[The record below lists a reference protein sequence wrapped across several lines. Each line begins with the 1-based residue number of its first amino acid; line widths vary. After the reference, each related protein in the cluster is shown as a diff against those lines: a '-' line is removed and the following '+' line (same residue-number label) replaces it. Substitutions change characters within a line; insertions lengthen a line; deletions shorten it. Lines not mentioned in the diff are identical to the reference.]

1 MTDNKLK
8 KPAKINAYLK
18 LVAEK
23 KKLVGNGCLL
33 FYLEKKVGMP
43 VRTLGCTQSLFNVNF
58 TDVRHCDT
66 ALFYWSGREKW
77 PTEQLH

>member
-18 LVAEK
+18 LVAGK

-33 FYLEKKVGMP
+33 FYLEKKVGMS
-43 VRTLGCTQSLFNVNF
+43 VRTSVFKNLISKYSCQQKNECGI
-58 TDVRHCDT
+58 
-66 ALFYWSGREKW
+66 
-77 PTEQLH
+77 